1 MAPGSRELCRLVGSC
16 RVLIRSSTPT
26 SPGPGIDVESAL
38 MAPAA
43 SWSGK
48 RVAVLDEAGSWASLS
63 AAETLAARG
72 ARVDLITASSSPL
85 WSVTIYSRMTAL
97 ERLAKAGVRMRS
109 GLRLV
114 EAEGSSLRFSEAG
127 TGETQNLGSF
137 DRIVHSV
144 VGRAATGFQ
153 DALEQA
159 GLPVRAIGDAVAPRN
174 DAAAPADSADAPA
187 TADN

>member
-1 MAPGSRELCRLVGSC
+1 
-16 RVLIRSSTPT
+16 
-26 SPGPGIDVESAL
+26 
-38 MAPAA
+38 
-43 SWSGK
+43 
-48 RVAVLDEAGSWASLS
+48 
-63 AAETLAARG
+63 
-72 ARVDLITASSSPL
+72 
-85 WSVTIYSRMTAL
+85 MTAL

-114 EAEGSSLRFSEAG
+114 EADGSSLRFSVAG
-127 TGETQNLGSF
+127 TGETQDLGSF

-174 DAAAPADSADAPA
+174 LFDAMHDAHA
-187 TADN
+187 LIRGFD